1 MREEAVFVYDQQRL
15 VRCLMLCRMA
25 MIELERTISQFSD
38 DGSAELQGMLIY
50 RVAAVYYE
58 AFQIFRRH
66 DLTSSHSEWPNL
78 RQDLVELSSPI
89 SVKQK
94 LRIAQRMMRVYT
106 LFKF

>member
-1 MREEAVFVYDQQRL
+1 
-15 VRCLMLCRMA
+15 MLCRMA

-66 DLTSSHSEWPNL
+66 DLISSHSEWPNL